1 MNERMTWDEIVGKY
15 PEQWLGLTDVE
26 WADDE
31 HAEILSAIVSYT
43 DKSADELLI
52 MMHDSGQKI
61 IARSTPRHSI
71 QIGLLG

>member
-1 MNERMTWDEIVGKY
+1 MNERMTWDEIVEKY
-15 PEQWLGLTDVE
+15 PEQWLGLTDAE

-61 IARSTPRHSI
+61 IARSTPRHSMYVGYL
-71 QIGLLG
+71 Q